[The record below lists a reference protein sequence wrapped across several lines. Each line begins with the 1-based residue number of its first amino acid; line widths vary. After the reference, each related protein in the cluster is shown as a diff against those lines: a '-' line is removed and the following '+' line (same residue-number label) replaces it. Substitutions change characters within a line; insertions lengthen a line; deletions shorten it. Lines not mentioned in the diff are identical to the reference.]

1 MSVLGIFFFPVGVF
15 LVFIGTVIDLDSPFM
30 KVSLDRVE
38 FLRKNRRV
46 VGIAMALVGFA
57 VMALS

>member
-1 MSVLGIFFFPVGVF
+1 MSVLGIFFFPLGVF

-57 VMALS
+57 IMALS

>member
-38 FLRKNRRV
+38 FLRKNMRV

>member
-15 LVFIGTVIDLDSPFM
+15 LVFIGTVIALDSPFM
-30 KVSLDRVE
+30 KVPLDRVE

-46 VGIAMALVGFA
+46 VGIAMVLVGFA

>member
-30 KVSLDRVE
+30 KVSLDRGE

-46 VGIAMALVGFA
+46 VGIAIALVGFA

>member
-15 LVFIGTVIDLDSPFM
+15 LVFIGTVIDLASPFM

>member
-15 LVFIGTVIDLDSPFM
+15 LVFIGTVITLDSPFM

-38 FLRKNRRV
+38 FLRKNMRV

>member
-15 LVFIGTVIDLDSPFM
+15 LVFIGTVIALDSPFM

-46 VGIAMALVGFA
+46 VGIAMALVGFD